1 MGRAVF
7 DLADIFIG
15 IPHRKPELNV
25 GRELARRQGLFIVS
39 ELRSSDAA
47 PRVNAREAVRFSLCE
62 VSIVFIGRRLLVVGR
77 RGMSFY
83 EWLVLVRALLVMAS
97 PGSDFYGARRHE
109 RRHAGI
115 RERDGNGRSEGAA
128 AAPARRQ
135 RSGPARSARFRSVRC
150 CVCINVGERASSS
163 RARVTGP
170 RPRRGDPISG
180 SPLYGV
186 RAARCDARTAGTS
199 TAARRLRERATRIT
213 SCACRSLRGL

>member
-15 IPHRKPELNV
+15 MPHRKPELNV

-115 RERDGNGRSEGAA
+115 RERDVNGRSEGAP
-128 AAPARRQ
+128 AAPARGGGNGVGPLGARV
-135 RSGPARSARFRSVRC
+135 SGPSVVVYVSMSGTAQVRRVRALQARALVEETKSAEVRFMESARH
-150 CVCINVGERASSS
+150 
-163 RARVTGP
+163 
-170 RPRRGDPISG
+170 D
-180 SPLYGV
+180 
-186 RAARCDARTAGTS
+186 
-199 TAARRLRERATRIT
+199 ATREPPEQV
-213 SCACRSLRGL
+213 LRRDGFASERPG